1 MVVDAGR
8 KNSGKRPVAA
18 VPDSS
23 RFRDSLLPALPTFE
37 PFTKL
42 VSSTTL
48 CEVLSGHFQAIVCSF
63 AFGEE
68 STMNKTIS
76 RRLGLAAVVVVTLL
90 LAVANPSGVRLLH
103 PSTASAAPDQLS
115 GTPFGVS
122 GGNAKDISAL
132 FCCSGTL
139 GSLVTDGSGRFIL
152 SNNHVLAR
160 TDSASLNEDISQPG
174 LVDNQCR
181 VPPTVAKLT
190 AFPSLTSNVDA
201 AIAALTPNSPMDT
214 EGNISIIGRISNA
227 PKFPTGGMAVQKVG
241 RTTGL
246 TSGLVSS
253 ISTNVKVQYQ
263 PRCGMGKKF
272 TISFTNQVVVTPV
285 SGSFSAGGDSGS
297 LIVTNDTKQPVAL
310 LFAGSSTTTIGNPI
324 CEVLSTV
331 SSKFGAQISFVGDS
345 VGENDCLKFQGSA
358 EPQPPSQ
365 PHKKAHDAKEKYA
378 DRLMSRPGVLGVG
391 VGNTEDDKNPAVIL
405 YMDNNAPGPPF
416 VPAQLDGVPVRVIRT
431 ETFVSQ

>member
-23 RFRDSLLPALPTFE
+23 RFRDSSLPALPTFE

-90 LAVANPSGVRLLH
+90 LAVANPSGMRLLH

-122 GGNAKDISAL
+122 GGNVKDISAL

-160 TDSASLNEDISQPG
+160 TDSA
-174 LVDNQCR
+174 
-181 VPPTVAKLT
+181 
-190 AFPSLTSNVDA
+190 
-201 AIAALTPNSPMDT
+201 
-214 EGNISIIGRISNA
+214 
-227 PKFPTGGMAVQKVG
+227 
-241 RTTGL
+241 
-246 TSGLVSS
+246 
-253 ISTNVKVQYQ
+253 
-263 PRCGMGKKF
+263 
-272 TISFTNQVVVTPV
+272 
-285 SGSFSAGGDSGS
+285 
-297 LIVTNDTKQPVAL
+297 
-310 LFAGSSTTTIGNPI
+310 
-324 CEVLSTV
+324 
-331 SSKFGAQISFVGDS
+331 
-345 VGENDCLKFQGSA
+345 
-358 EPQPPSQ
+358 
-365 PHKKAHDAKEKYA
+365 
-378 DRLMSRPGVLGVG
+378 
-391 VGNTEDDKNPAVIL
+391 
-405 YMDNNAPGPPF
+405 
-416 VPAQLDGVPVRVIRT
+416 
-431 ETFVSQ
+431 

>member
-8 KNSGKRPVAA
+8 KNSGKQPVAA